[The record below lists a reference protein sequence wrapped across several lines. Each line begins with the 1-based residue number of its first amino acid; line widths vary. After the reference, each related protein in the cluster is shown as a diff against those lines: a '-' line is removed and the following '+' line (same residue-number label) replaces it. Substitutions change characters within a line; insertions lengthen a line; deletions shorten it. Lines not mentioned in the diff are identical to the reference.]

1 MSDQNKEIVK
11 RYFAEIWSSGHYDVA
26 DELVEAGH
34 QVSTGTPMAPDFIKH
49 VASLF
54 RTAFPDIKYDLA
66 VLVAEG
72 DIVVAHWK
80 AKGTH
85 KGMFRGVEPTG
96 KEITYQGFD
105 VYRVVNGKLVER
117 WGLNDDLGLLQQLG
131 AASFPPITG

>member
-1 MSDQNKEIVK
+1 MSEQNKEIVR

-26 DELVEAGH
+26 DQLVEAGH
-34 QVSTGTPMAPDFIKH
+34 QISTGTPMSPDVIKH

-66 VLVAEG
+66 VVVAED

-131 AASFPPITG
+131 AASFPPLAG

>member
-1 MSDQNKEIVK
+1 MSEQNKELVR
-11 RYFAEIWSSGHYDVA
+11 RYFAEIWSGGNYNAA
-26 DELVEAGH
+26 DDLVGGGQPA
-34 QVSTGTPMAPDFIKH
+34 STGMPMNPDGIKH

-66 VLVAEG
+66 LLVAEG
-72 DIVVAHWK
+72 DIVMAHWK